1 MDAITASG
9 YGVTATLTS
18 THLELVASDAHNG
31 GLLVPLEQIRRV
43 DHAPP
48 RLGGLVNGHVV
59 VHTVDGDAHEM
70 HYTTDHT
77 DFAALVERLVAAT
90 S

>member
-1 MDAITASG
+1 MDTITASG
-9 YGVTATLTS
+9 HRVTATLTS
-18 THLELVASDAHNG
+18 THLELLAPDSDDG
-31 GLLVPLEQIRRV
+31 GLLLPLEQIRRV

-70 HYTTDHT
+70 HYATDHT
-77 DFAALVERLVAAT
+77 DFAALAERLVAAT